1 MNRLATAL
9 ALPLAAGWGLH
20 TLALR
25 RRLEAAHRDPLTG
38 LLTRAPFEE
47 RAARLLRA
55 GPCAVVFVD
64 LDGFKAVNDTH
75 GHAAGDG
82 ILRATAGAL
91 HDAATDAPD
100 AVLARLGGDEFA
112 AVTPMASPV
121 ALPWLLRGLHDELT
135 APTWIEGR
143 ELTVGA
149 SVGGCWTGD
158 LPDAS
163 LSAAVRRADEVMY
176 LVKRGGGGWLPAA
189 PGAPALP
196 TANGRRYGRPG
207 TIAEGSRG

>member
-20 TLALR
+20 TLTLR

-47 RAARLLRA
+47 RAARLLLT

-64 LDGFKAVNDTH
+64 LDGFKAVNDTY
-75 GHAAGDG
+75 GHATGDSV
-82 ILRATAGAL
+82 LKTAAGAL
-91 HDAATDAPD
+91 DDAATGQPR
-100 AVLARLGGDEFA
+100 AVLARLGGHEFA
-112 AVTPMASPV
+112 AVMPMSDPV
-121 ALPWLLRGLHDELT
+121 PLPWLLRGLHDELT
-135 APTWIEGR
+135 APAWIEGR

-158 LPDAS
+158 LPDPS
-163 LSAAVRRADEVMY
+163 LSAALRRADEVMY
-176 LVKRGGGGWLPAA
+176 IVKRGGGGWLAAA
-189 PGAPALP
+189 PGASSLPAV
-196 TANGRRYGRPG
+196 NGRRIGRPG
-207 TIAEGSRG
+207 THEGRAET